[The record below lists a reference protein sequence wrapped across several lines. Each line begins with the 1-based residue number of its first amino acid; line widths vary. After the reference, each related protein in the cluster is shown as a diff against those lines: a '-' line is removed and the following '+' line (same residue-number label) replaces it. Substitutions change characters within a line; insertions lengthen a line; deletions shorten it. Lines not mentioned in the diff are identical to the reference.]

1 MGNPNQNCPFI
12 LQIIMLW
19 LLQRLHRRELFDWAF
34 VSLQIFANADILLLL
49 QTVRA
54 ACVIIGWQ
62 LVVRVGAC
70 LVRGQISFIGLN
82 TLVRIFAIFIIP
94 FFCGESKQDH
104 TKNKPHPVQSNQH
117 RVWLVYYYF
126 FIAFKIE

>member
-1 MGNPNQNCPFI
+1 MGNPYSELPI
-12 LQIIMLW
+12 YLKIIMLW

-34 VSLQIFANADILLLL
+34 VSLQIFANADILLFL

-94 FFCGESKQDH
+94 FFRAESKLDRTQKQA
-104 TKNKPHPVQSNQH
+104 TPCAIKSTQSMAC
-117 RVWLVYYYF
+117 LLLF
-126 FIAFKIE
+126 FHCI

>member
-12 LQIIMLW
+12 LQIIMLY

-34 VSLQIFANADILLLL
+34 MSLQIFANADITLFW
-49 QTVRA
+49 QIVKA
-54 ACVIIGWQ
+54 AYVIISWHAEKG
-62 LVVRVGAC
+62 VGAC

-94 FFCGESKQDH
+94 FFCGESKQDR
-104 TKNKPHPVQSNQH
+104 TKKQATPVRSNRH
-117 RVWLVYYYF
+117 EVWLLF
-126 FIAFKIE
+126 

>member
-12 LQIIMLW
+12 LQIIMLC
-19 LLQRLHRRELFDWAF
+19 LLQRLHRREIFDWAF
-34 VSLQIFANADILLLL
+34 MSLQIFANADILLFL

-82 TLVRIFAIFIIP
+82 TLVRIFVILIIP
-94 FFCGESKQDH
+94 FFCGESKLNRNNSH
-104 TKNKPHPVQSNQH
+104 TLCNQINTEYGLSIIIPLH
-117 RVWLVYYYF
+117 L
-126 FIAFKIE
+126 K

>member
-1 MGNPNQNCPFI
+1 
-12 LQIIMLW
+12 MLC

-34 VSLQIFANADILLLL
+34 MSLQIFANADILLLL

-82 TLVRIFAIFIIP
+82 TLVRIFVILIIP
-94 FFCGESKQDH
+94 FFCGESKLDRTQKQA
-104 TKNKPHPVQSNQH
+104 TPRAVKSAQSMAC
-117 RVWLVYYYF
+117 LLLF
-126 FIAFKIE
+126 FHCI